1 MEEVW
6 VAMFVDAEG
15 QWEIVGVADSEETGL
30 MILESHAACSL
41 TEIGRSEGKI
51 SYEEVEEDEEWYS
64 LWRKRVTYSPIPS
77 GE

>member
-6 VAMFVDAEG
+6 VAMFVDEEG
-15 QWEIVGVADSEETGL
+15 QWEVVGVADCEETGL
-30 MILESHAACSL
+30 ALLESHAGCSL
-41 TEIGRSEGKI
+41 TEIGRSEDTI
-51 SYEEVEEDEEWYS
+51 SYEEAREDEEWYS